1 MKNNIKLR
9 LANENDYS
17 SILKIY
23 EPYITDTAITF
34 EYKVPSISDFSKRLY
49 NIQKTFPLIVCE
61 IDNIVAGYAYISR
74 FREREAYDW
83 STESSIYINPFY
95 QGKNIGKALYF
106 ALIELAKLQGYC
118 NIYGVVTMP
127 NFKSEKLHDSFRFT
141 TIGVTHNV
149 GFKFGKW
156 LDVKWYELNINEYIN
171 QPEKPKLIK
180 EIAGTDEFDLIMEN
194 EQNLIMKK

>member
-1 MKNNIKLR
+1 VENNIKIR
-9 LANENDYS
+9 LANENDYT
-17 SILKIY
+17 SILEIY
-23 EPYITDTAITF
+23 EPYITDTTITF
-34 EYKVPSISDFSKRLY
+34 EYKVPSISDFSKRLT

-83 STESSIYINPFY
+83 TTESSIYINPSY
-95 QGKNIGKALYF
+95 QGKSIGKALYF
-106 ALIELAKLQGYC
+106 ALIELAKLLKYC

-127 NFKSEKLHDSFRFT
+127 NIKSEKLHNSFRFT

-156 LDVKWYELNINEYIN
+156 LDVKWYELNINEYSN
-171 QPEKPKLIK
+171 QPEKPKLIN
-180 EIAGTDEFDLIMEN
+180 EISSTNKFNLIMEKARN
-194 EQNLIMKK
+194 MVKVI

>member
-1 MKNNIKLR
+1 MKNNLKIR
-9 LANENDYS
+9 LANENDYT

-34 EYKVPSISDFSKRLY
+34 EYKVPSINDFRKRLT

-95 QGKNIGKALYF
+95 QGKSIGKALYF
-106 ALIELAKLQGYC
+106 ALIESAKLLGYC

-127 NFKSEKLHDSFRFT
+127 NFKSEKLHDSFGFT

-149 GFKFGKW
+149 GFKFGSW
-156 LDVKWYELNINEYIN
+156 LDVKWYELNINEYSKH
-171 QPEKPKLIK
+171 PEKPKLIN
-180 EIAGTDEFDLIMEN
+180 EIADTNEFNLIMEKA
-194 EQNLIMKK
+194 QSMII

>member
-23 EPYITDTAITF
+23 EPYITDTTITF

-127 NFKSEKLHDSFRFT
+127 NLKSEKLHDSFGFT

-149 GFKFGKW
+149 GLKFGKW
-156 LDVKWYELNINEYIN
+156 LDAKWYELNINEYSN
-171 QPEKPKLIK
+171 QPEKPKLIN
-180 EIAGTDEFDLIMEN
+180 EIADTNEFNLIME
-194 EQNLIMKK
+194 KA